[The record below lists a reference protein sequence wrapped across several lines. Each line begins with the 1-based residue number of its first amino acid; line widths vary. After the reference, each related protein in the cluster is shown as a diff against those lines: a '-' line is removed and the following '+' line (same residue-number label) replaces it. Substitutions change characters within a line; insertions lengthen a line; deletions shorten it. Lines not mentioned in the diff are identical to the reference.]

1 MHNAKNINIL
11 LIFSLHI
18 LTEHALLRL
27 RQMYRSEGGRLR
39 AIQTQNQNWRVSEVS
54 AIIAAPIR
62 IGESDYVCEVVVTR
76 LEDNRFYLHEV
87 TAHKNLHNDAFITN
101 LAQKPA
107 SLGDLAKVLQDIVC
121 ASDLPEIFFDENGE
135 PRLDGCE

>member
-1 MHNAKNINIL
+1 MR
-11 LIFSLHI
+11 
-18 LTEHALLRL
+18 ED
-27 RQMYRSEGGRLR
+27 
-39 AIQTQNQNWRVSEVS
+39 S

-62 IGESDYVCEVVVTR
+62 IAESDYVCEVVVTR

-87 TAHKNLHNDAFITN
+87 TAQKNLHNDAFITN

-121 ASDLPEIFFDENGE
+121 ASTLPEFFLSKTENRVWKDSNRNGAATSLR
-135 PRLDGCE
+135 PKGAC

>member
-1 MHNAKNINIL
+1 
-11 LIFSLHI
+11 
-18 LTEHALLRL
+18 
-27 RQMYRSEGGRLR
+27 MYRSEGGRLR
-39 AIQTQNQNWRVSEVS
+39 AIQTQNQNWRVSEDS

-87 TAHKNLHNDAFITN
+87 WTEK
-101 LAQKPA
+101 
-107 SLGDLAKVLQDIVC
+107 SLTSARSNAVQRQPSHLQGTAKVLHDIVC

-135 PRLDGCE
+135 PRLNGSE

>member
-1 MHNAKNINIL
+1 MLKYQHFINI
-11 LIFSLHI
+11 FFTH
-18 LTEHALLRL
+18 T
-27 RQMYRSEGGRLR
+27 YRTRT
-39 AIQTQNQNWRVSEVS
+39 ITTTT
-54 AIIAAPIR
+54 
-62 IGESDYVCEVVVTR
+62 VVVTR

-87 TAHKNLHNDAFITN
+87 TAQKNLHNDAFITN

-121 ASDLPEIFFDENGE
+121 ESDLPEIIFDENGE